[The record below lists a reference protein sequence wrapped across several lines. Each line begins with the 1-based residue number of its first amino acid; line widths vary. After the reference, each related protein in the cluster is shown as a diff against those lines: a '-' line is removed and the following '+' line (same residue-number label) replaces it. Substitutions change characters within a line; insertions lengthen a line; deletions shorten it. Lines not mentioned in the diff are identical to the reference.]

1 RCEEIAEFSGND
13 IPPHE
18 SASARLSRAVE
29 DCAPPGSVTREDYLM
44 PEFTMQA
51 EALIRSIY
59 AIAGRG
65 SHRLAYAVRRLGRRA
80 AAGRRPSAW
89 NWSPRKPP
97 DRRSNSTPSTTIL
110 RGRAARLKSNSRVA
124 HAEAISLF
132 EQALALDPRSV
143 EAQSLLAASQA
154 ACSM

>member
-1 RCEEIAEFSGND
+1 MRPDGREREAALRNADTAGAVAAGHFPVGVAAIGAMNGPFGLRRARCEEIAEFSGND

-65 SHRLAYAVRRLGRRA
+65 SHRLAYAVRRLGCRA
-80 AAGRRPSAW
+80 EAGRRPSA
-89 NWSPRKPP
+89 
-97 DRRSNSTPSTTIL
+97 SN
-110 RGRAARLKSNSRVA
+110 
-124 HAEAISLF
+124 
-132 EQALALDPRSV
+132 
-143 EAQSLLAASQA
+143 
-154 ACSM
+154 